1 MTSYSRPGVY
11 ITEALTPLSDAA
23 SDPSEASAAFVGKTR
38 GGPIGP
44 TLVTSWTQF
53 QALFGGVAYESSD
66 LAYAVYSY
74 FNNASKG
81 CYVVRGVASDA
92 VAASLILYDGTGT
105 TTTDEVMT
113 VTAGAPGTWASDT
126 TSASRV
132 FVTVTASAT
141 AGRFDVQIEIGTTT
155 TVVAT
160 ERFVDLS
167 MDPLDPRYAVDIINS
182 PTIGS
187 KYVTVARST
196 NIVGNSAPGAVAKS
210 PLTGG
215 SEGVAAVDLVA
226 ATALLDSVDLNFV
239 VNVVG
244 ATTTDLASIVTWA
257 ETSGRH
263 FIVADAPKPAANET
277 AAASVT
283 AMTTFADTFSATSHL
298 AVYGPWMYVADPGS
312 TSGALRLTAPGG
324 AVVGQFIKTDAS
336 RGVWKAPAGVD
347 TTIAGAVSP
356 YVNYT
361 NAQQD
366 TLATSGVNLIKV
378 VPGSGVCIWG
388 ARTLSAGFPDRYVPI
403 RRLLI
408 SLRASLD
415 SLTRFAVFEGNDAD
429 LWSTVEDVVGA
440 FLQTQYDLGAFKGTS
455 PDEAFYV
462 ICDDTNNT
470 PTTADAGVI
479 NIEVGVA
486 LKSPAEFI
494 IIRLGQTAAGTTISD
509 DLE

>member
-23 SDPSEASAAFVGKTR
+23 TDPSEASAAFVGKTR

-92 VAASLILYDGTGT
+92 VAASLTLYDGVGT
-105 TTTDEVMT
+105 DPANETLV
-113 VTAGAPGTWASDT
+113 VTAGAPGVWASDA
-126 TSASRV
+126 TSTSRV

-141 AGRFDVQIEIGTTT
+141 AGRFDVQIEVGSATSVI
-155 TVVAT
+155 AT

-167 MDPLDPRYAVDIINS
+167 MDALDPRYAVDIINS
-182 PTIGS
+182 PVIGS
-187 KYVTVARST
+187 KYVYVTRSAT
-196 NIVGNSAPGAVAKS
+196 ITGNTAPGAVSKS

-215 SEGVAAVDLVA
+215 SDGVAAVDLVA

-239 VNVVG
+239 VNVPG
-244 ATTTDLASIVTWA
+244 ASTSDISSILTWA

-263 FIVADAPKPAANET
+263 FIVVDVPKPAVAET
-277 AAASVT
+277 AGASVT
-283 AMTTFADTFSATSHL
+283 AMTNHADTFSASSHL
-298 AVYGPWMYVADPGS
+298 AVYGPWLYLTDPGS

-324 AVVGQFIKTDAS
+324 AVVGQYIKTDAS

-366 TLATSGVNLIKV
+366 TLAASGVNLVKV

-388 ARTLSAGFPDRYVPI
+388 ARTLSVGLPDRYVPI

-408 SLRASLD
+408 ALRASLTT
-415 SLTRFAVFEGNDAD
+415 LTRFAVFEGNDAD
-429 LWSTVEDVVGA
+429 LWATVEDVVGQY
-440 FLQTQYDLGAFKGTS
+440 LQTQYDLGAFKGSS

-462 ICDDTNNT
+462 TCDDTNNT
-470 PTTADAGVI
+470 PATADAGII

-494 IIRLGQTAAGTTISD
+494 VIRLGQTAAGTTISD